1 MSVACR
7 IVTALKR
14 ETGPCNECPEEIVKG
29 TVYSTVVVRLGRTK
43 GGKQIWRS
51 VKVHLDR
58 CLASWVIVD
67 YTRFSTRKKEKG
79 GRPEGTGMQLS
90 DPDKMERR
98 HLTRTRARLMR
109 LLLET
114 DDVDRIKTLVGRITS
129 TSERITALGGV
140 LNLNLM
146 RRSPEA
152 REAIAAKL
160 KIGGSHAW

>member
-14 ETGPCNECPEEIVKG
+14 DTGPCNECGEDILAG
-29 TVYSTVVVRLGRTK
+29 TVYSTVVVRLGKTK

-58 CLASWVIVD
+58 CLAAWVIVD
-67 YTRFSTRKKEKG
+67 YTRFSIRKKSKG
-79 GRPEGTGMQLS
+79 GRPEGTGIQLS
-90 DPDKMERR
+90 DPDKKERR

-114 DDVDRIKTLVGRITS
+114 DDVDRIKMLVGRITA
-129 TSERITALGGV
+129 TSERITALGGS
-140 LNLNLM
+140 LNPNLM
-146 RRSPEA
+146 RRSQKA
-152 REAIAAKL
+152 QDTISAKL
-160 KIGGSHAW
+160 KVGGTVAW